1 MNVIQLMFPE
11 VVLVAAAAVLFLLG
25 VVPTASARRVTPWVA
40 LLALIVALV
49 SAWYSAPVDTAADSA
64 GGIRLY
70 FFSYYVKVLSAAIG
84 IFFVLLSWPVNRDAT
99 GNSALDFDA
108 DAGEYF
114 ALLLLSI
121 TGLLIVAGANDII
134 ILFLGIELASIPTY
148 IMVSV
153 SRPLATAQ
161 EAGVK
166 YFFLGTMAAALMLF
180 GFSYLYGTTGLTTLD
195 GMSLMVRDAIGQ
207 NGGLAG
213 LTYWQELAVL
223 MLIGGFSFKMTA
235 VPLHSYAADV
245 YQGAATPVTALL
257 SFVPKTSG
265 FVALVKVLFAM
276 GGGPA
281 IGPAAHAFV
290 LPPSV
295 VTLIWVLAV
304 MTMTVG
310 NVLGLLQSNV
320 KRVLA
325 YSSIAHSGYMLV
337 AVATML
343 AASDNRAVQ
352 IEALQGLMFYLG
364 AYGIMNTAA
373 FGVLMLLPARPRIEP
388 NPPIVETIP
397 AAETFD
403 DLAGTGRDHPGLG
416 LAMAIGCFSLIG
428 LPMTVGFWGKFYL
441 IRPALRGGDNWL
453 VIVTMVNA
461 AISAAYYLRI
471 VAAMFLR
478 PSPSLEP
485 AGGMESVDPNMSA
498 SQVITNLPAPRSIP
512 VLTAVILSAGGAIL
526 FGTLPAATNYLTNAA
541 ASARFEKPQTPPAM
555 ADSENA
561 MRALPAPPM
570 GTP

>member
-1 MNVIQLMFPE
+1 MNIIQLMFPE
-11 VVLVAAAAVLFLLG
+11 IVLIAASAVLMLMG
-25 VVPTASARRVTPWVA
+25 VVPTAGARRVTPWVA
-40 LLALIVALV
+40 LIALVVALV
-49 SAWYSAPVDTAADSA
+49 GAVHSAPVGGAGDSA

-84 IFFVLLSWPVNRDAT
+84 IFFVLLSWPSNREAT

-121 TGLLIVAGANDII
+121 AGLLIVADANDII

-153 SRPLATAQ
+153 SRPLAVAQ

-166 YFFLGTMAAALMLF
+166 YFFLGAMAAALMLF

-195 GMSLMVRDAIGQ
+195 AMSLMVRDAIGQ
-207 NGGLAG
+207 KGGLAG
-213 LTYWQELAVL
+213 LTPWQELAAL
-223 MLIGGFSFKMTA
+223 MVIGGLCFKMVA

-265 FVALVKVLFAM
+265 FVALVKVLFAL

-281 IGPAAHAFV
+281 IGPSAHAFV
-290 LPPSV
+290 LPASIV
-295 VTLIWVLAV
+295 SLMWVLAV
-304 MTMTVG
+304 LTMSVG
-310 NVLGLLQSNV
+310 NVLGLLQNNV

-325 YSSIAHSGYMLV
+325 YSSIAHTGYMLV

-343 AASDNRAVQ
+343 AASDNRGVQ

-428 LPMTVGFWGKFYL
+428 IPLTVGFWGKFYL
-441 IRPALRGGDNWL
+441 IRPALRGGNDWL
-453 VIVTMVNA
+453 VVLVMVNA

-478 PSPSLEP
+478 PSPSLQP
-485 AGGMESVDPNMSA
+485 AYGVASEESGAMA
-498 SQVITNLPAPRSIP
+498 SQIITRLPAPRSTP
-512 VLTAVILSAGGAIL
+512 VLTAVILSAGGAVL
-526 FGTLPAATNYLTNAA
+526 FGTLPAATNYLTDAA
-541 ASARFEKPQTPPAM
+541 ASARFEKPQPPQAM
-555 ADSENA
+555 ADSSGA
-561 MRALPAPPM
+561 MRALPAPP
-570 GTP
+570 GAP

>member
-1 MNVIQLMFPE
+1 MQIVQLMFPE
-11 VVLVAAAAVLFLLG
+11 IVLVAAAAALMLLG
-25 VVPTASARRVTPWVA
+25 VVNAAGARRVTPWIA
-40 LLALIVALV
+40 LVALIVALV
-49 SAWYSAPVDTAADSA
+49 SAWHGAPAGGAADSA

-70 FFSYYVKVLSAAIG
+70 FFSYYVKVLSTTIG
-84 IFFVLLSWPVNRDAT
+84 IFFVLLSWPANRDAT
-99 GNSALDFDA
+99 GNSALDFDTE
-108 DAGEYF
+108 AGEYF
-114 ALLLLSI
+114 ALLLLCI
-121 TGLLIVAGANDII
+121 AGLLIVADANDII

-153 SRPLATAQ
+153 SRPLAVAQ

-195 GMSLMVRDAIGQ
+195 GISLMVRDAINQ

-213 LTYWQELAVL
+213 LTPWQELAAL
-223 MLIGGFSFKMTA
+223 MLIGGLCFKMTA

-265 FVALVKVLFAM
+265 FVALIKVLFAL

-281 IGPAAHAFV
+281 IGPSAHAFV

-295 VTLIWVLAV
+295 VSLMWVLAV
-304 MTMTVG
+304 LTMTVG
-310 NVLGLLQSNV
+310 NVLGLLQNNV

-343 AASDNRAVQ
+343 AASNNRAVQ

-373 FGVLMLLPARPRIEP
+373 FGVLMLLPARPRVEP

-403 DLAGTGRDHPGLG
+403 DLAGTGHDHPGLG

-428 LPMTVGFWGKFYL
+428 IPLTVGFWGKFYL
-441 IRPALRGGDNWL
+441 IRPALRGGDDWL
-453 VIVTMVNA
+453 VVILVINA

-478 PSPSLEP
+478 PSPSLQ
-485 AGGMESVDPNMSA
+485 SA
-498 SQVITNLPAPRSIP
+498 YAIELHASAAEGSQVITRLPAPRSAP
-512 VLTAVILSAGGAIL
+512 VLTAVILSAGGAVL
-526 FGTLPAATNYLTNAA
+526 FGTLPAATNYLTDAA
-541 ASARFEKPQTPPAM
+541 ASARFEKPQAPQAM
-555 ADSENA
+555 ADTGGA
-561 MRALPAPPM
+561 MRALPSAPAAP
-570 GTP
+570 